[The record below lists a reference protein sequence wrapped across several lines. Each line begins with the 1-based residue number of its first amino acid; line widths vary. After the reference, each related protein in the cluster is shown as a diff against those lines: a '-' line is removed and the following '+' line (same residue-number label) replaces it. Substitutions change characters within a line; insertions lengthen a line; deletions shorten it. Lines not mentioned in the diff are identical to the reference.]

1 MKGIYVKSN
10 FTMCFMG
17 IIVTLY
23 FNVAQGQV
31 HYPQGQQYPPPG
43 GQYSTGGFLPPMGP
57 MEPFP
62 LER

>member
-1 MKGIYVKSN
+1 MKSN
-10 FTMCFMG
+10 FTTCFMG

-31 HYPQGQQYPPPG
+31 NYPAGQQYPPPG
-43 GQYSTGGFLPPMGP
+43 GHPTGEFLPPMGP
-57 MEPFP
+57 VESFP

>member
-1 MKGIYVKSN
+1 MKSN

-23 FNVAQGQV
+23 FNVAQGLD
-31 HYPQGQQYPPPG
+31 HYPQGQQ
-43 GQYSTGGFLPPMGP
+43 

>member
-1 MKGIYVKSN
+1 MKGIYMKSN

-23 FNVAQGQV
+23 FNVAQG
-31 HYPQGQQYPPPG
+31 QYPPPG

>member
-1 MKGIYVKSN
+1 MKSN

-23 FNVAQGQV
+23 FNVAQGRQD
-31 HYPQGQQYPPPG
+31 HYPQGQQIG
-43 GQYSTGGFLPPMGP
+43 
-57 MEPFP
+57 PFP

>member
-1 MKGIYVKSN
+1 MKSN

-23 FNVAQGQV
+23 FNVAQGKD
-31 HYPQGQQYPPPG
+31 HYPQGQQ
-43 GQYSTGGFLPPMGP
+43 